1 MTTTL
6 RLYGKS
12 PYITPIDQ
20 LLVEYAQVADLSLPK
35 SIYIS
40 RGGVCGNTP
49 QQSAAKYIPDFL
61 EDRALLNQ
69 FEQIEGRV
77 VDFGTFHRR
86 VNRLG
91 WKMLDAATRPLQA
104 RENLSKR
111 EGRPKGKVR
120 LDYEHAP
127 SVPAVSYRTYYQRVT
142 VLKWDTDRA
151 LYTPAIY

>member
-1 MTTTL
+1 MTAAL
-6 RLYGKS
+6 RLHDKS

-35 SIYIS
+35 SIYIT
-40 RGGVCGNTP
+40 RGGVGGNTP
-49 QQSAAKYIPDFL
+49 QKSAAKYIPDFL
-61 EDRALLNQ
+61 KDRALLKQ

-77 VDFGTFHRR
+77 VDFGIFHRR
-86 VNRLG
+86 INRQG
-91 WKMLDAATRPLQA
+91 WKMLDAATRPLRA

-111 EGRPKGKVR
+111 AGRPKGKVR